1 MSPAHPKRAPLD
13 FWLVVAAAGGSN
25 ALTTCSWLLV
35 VFEYSNIW
43 VGCCCCRR
51 STAICA
57 AVCQSWHSV
66 AEEDCLWQRHICYE
80 FFRPGLLA
88 YSASYLGGC
97 TQPESGCTTG
107 TGGATA
113 AAAAS
118 KILLH
123 ATQQGPEAIAHHQP
137 QPQHGLLKQLFSA
150 GLVGRARPAA
160 S

>member
-1 MSPAHPKRAPLD
+1 MKRAPLD
-13 FWLVVAAAGGSN
+13 FLAG
-25 ALTTCSWLLV
+25 
-35 VFEYSNIW
+35 
-43 VGCCCCRR
+43 CCCRR

-57 AVCQSWHSV
+57 AVCHSWHSV

-88 YSASYLGGC
+88 YSAAYLGGWK
-97 TQPESGCTTG
+97 QPESGCTAG

-123 ATQQGPEAIAHHQP
+123 ATHQGPEATAHH
-137 QPQHGLLKQLFSA
+137 QPQHGLLKQLFSV

-160 S
+160 SSGPATCAGMQHANDGYVPL